1 MRVKDYY
8 KILNLENNK
17 VTVDEIKSAS
27 RQQAKKY
34 HPDVNVGNKLAEE
47 KIKDINEAYRILSN
61 PSLKRK
67 YDRTWNYQIGNK
79 QKKVKRKTS
88 GEVAGEFFGMFFG
101 NNEIKEEIA
110 QSQVPPVKGENID
123 TEINI
128 SIEDGYYGAE
138 KKIVLKDIEGKDKSI
153 EIKIP
158 EGIQNGEKI
167 RLIGQGK
174 PGKNGGKNGD
184 LYIRINIEDG
194 KKFKLKGNDLYT
206 IVPISPWEAAL
217 GTKAKVN
224 SVDDTKTAIYIPNGI
239 QSGETIEIPQK
250 GYKTQTG
257 ERGNLIA
264 QIKIVIPEKLTNEEK
279 EMFKRLKEIS
289 KFNPRRV

>member
-17 VTVDEIKSAS
+17 VTVDEIKSAY
-27 RQQAKKY
+27 RKQAKKY

-250 GYKTQTG
+250 GYKNPKG
-257 ERGNLIA
+257 ERGNLIV
-264 QIKIVIPEKLTNEEK
+264 QIKIVVPEKLTNEEK
-279 EMFKRLKEIS
+279 DMFKKLKEIS

>member
-1 MRVKDYY
+1 MKFKDYY
-8 KILNLENNK
+8 KILELENSR
-17 VTVDEIKSAS
+17 VTIDQIKSAY
-27 RQQAKKY
+27 RKQAKKY
-34 HPDVNVGNKLAEE
+34 HPDVNVGNKVAEE
-47 KIKDINEAYRILSN
+47 RIKDINEAYRVLSD
-61 PSLKRK
+61 PTTKIK
-67 YDRTWNYQIGNK
+67 YDRTWNYNVGYK
-79 QKKVKRKTS
+79 QKKAKQKTS

-101 NNEIKEEIA
+101 NNEIKEEIE
-110 QSQVPPVKGENID
+110 QSKIPPVKGENIE

-128 SIEDGYYGAE
+128 SIEDGFYGVE
-138 KKIVLKDIEGKDKSI
+138 KKIALKDLEGKTKAI
-153 EIKIP
+153 TIKVP
-158 EGIQNGEKI
+158 EGIQDGEKI

-184 LYIRINIEDG
+184 LYIKINIEDG
-194 KKFKLKGNDLYT
+194 KKYKLNGKDLYT
-206 IVPISPWEAAL
+206 TIPISPWEAAL

-224 SVDDTKTAIYIPNGI
+224 SIDDTKTAIYIPNGI

-250 GYKTQTG
+250 GYKTTKG

-264 QIKIVIPEKLTNEEK
+264 QIQIVVPEKLTKEER

>member
-1 MRVKDYY
+1 MKFKDYY
-8 KILNLENNK
+8 KILELENSK
-17 VTVDEIKSAS
+17 VTTEQIKNAY
-27 RQQAKKY
+27 RKQAKKY
-34 HPDVNVGNKLAEE
+34 HPDVNVGNKVAEE
-47 KIKDINEAYRILSN
+47 RIKDINEAYRVLSS
-61 PSLKRK
+61 PVSKRK
-67 YDRTWNYQIGNK
+67 YDRTWNYNIGYKKKKSK
-79 QKKVKRKTS
+79 QKTS

-101 NNEIKEEIA
+101 NNEIKEELA
-110 QSQVPPVKGENID
+110 QSKIPAVKGDNIE

-128 SIEDGYYGAE
+128 EIEEGFYGIE
-138 KKIVLKDIEGKDKSI
+138 KTIALKDVEGKTKTI
-153 EIKIP
+153 TVKIP

-174 PGKNGGKNGD
+174 EGKNGGKNGD
-184 LYIRINIEDG
+184 LYIKINIEDG
-194 KKFKLKGNDLYT
+194 KKYRLSGTDLYT
-206 IVPISPWEAAL
+206 TIPITPWEAAL

-224 SVDDTKTAIYIPNGI
+224 SIDDTKTQIYIPNGI

-250 GYKTQTG
+250 GYKMSNG

-264 QIKIVIPEKLTNEEK
+264 QIKIVVPEKLTREET

>member
-1 MRVKDYY
+1 MRFKDYY
-8 KILNLENNK
+8 KILNLESNK
-17 VTVDEIKSAS
+17 VTVDEIKSAY
-27 RQQAKKY
+27 RKQAKKY

-67 YDRTWNYQIGNK
+67 YDRTWNYQIGSK
-79 QKKVKRKTS
+79 RKKAQRKTS

-138 KKIVLKDIEGKDKSI
+138 KKLVLKDIEGKDKSI
-153 EIKIP
+153 KIKIP

-250 GYKTQTG
+250 GYKNPKG

-264 QIKIVIPEKLTNEEK
+264 QIKIVVPEKLTNEEK
-279 EMFKRLKEIS
+279 DMFKKLKEIS

>member
-17 VTVDEIKSAS
+17 VTVDEIKSAY
-27 RQQAKKY
+27 RKQAKKY

-67 YDRTWNYQIGNK
+67 YDSTWNYQIGNK

-224 SVDDTKTAIYIPNGI
+224 SVDDPKTAIYIPNGI

-250 GYKTQTG
+250 GYKTPKG

-264 QIKIVIPEKLTNEEK
+264 QIKIVVPEKLTNEEK
-279 EMFKRLKEIS
+279 DMFKKLKEIS

>member
-1 MRVKDYY
+1 MKFKDYY
-8 KILNLENNK
+8 KILGLENSR
-17 VTVDEIKSAS
+17 VTIDQIKSAY
-27 RQQAKKY
+27 RKQAKKY
-34 HPDVNVGNKLAEE
+34 HPDVNVGNKVAEE
-47 KIKDINEAYRILSN
+47 RIKDINEAYRVLSD
-61 PSLKRK
+61 PTTKRK
-67 YDRTWNYQIGNK
+67 YDRTWNYNVGYK
-79 QKKVKRKTS
+79 QKKAKQKTS

-110 QSQVPPVKGENID
+110 QSKIPPVKGENIE

-128 SIEDGYYGAE
+128 SIEDGFYGVE
-138 KKIVLKDIEGKDKSI
+138 KKIALKDLEGKTKAI
-153 EIKIP
+153 TIKVP
-158 EGIQNGEKI
+158 EGIQDGEKI

-184 LYIRINIEDG
+184 LYIKINIEDG
-194 KKFKLKGNDLYT
+194 KKYKLNGKDLYT
-206 IVPISPWEAAL
+206 TIPISPWEAAL

-224 SVDDTKTAIYIPNGI
+224 SIDDTKTAIYRPNGI

-250 GYKTQTG
+250 GYKTPKG

-264 QIKIVIPEKLTNEEK
+264 QIQIVVPEKLTKEER
-279 EMFKRLKEIS
+279 EMFKKLKEIS

>member
-1 MRVKDYY
+1 MIFKDYY
-8 KILNLENNK
+8 KILGLDTNK
-17 VTVDEIKSAS
+17 VNIDEIKIAY
-27 RQQAKKY
+27 REQAKKY
-34 HPDVNVGNKLAEE
+34 HPDVNGGNSSEE
-47 KIKDINEAYRILSN
+47 RFKDINEAYRVLSD
-61 PSLKRK
+61 PTTKRK
-67 YDRTWNYQIGNK
+67 YDRTWNYNVGYK
-79 QKKVKRKTS
+79 QKKAKQKTS

-101 NNEIKEEIA
+101 NNEIKEEIE
-110 QSQVPPVKGENID
+110 QSKIPPVKGENIE

-128 SIEDGYYGAE
+128 SIEDGFYGVE
-138 KKIVLKDIEGKDKSI
+138 KKIALKDLEGKTKAI
-153 EIKIP
+153 TIKVP
-158 EGIQNGEKI
+158 EGIQDGEKI

-184 LYIRINIEDG
+184 LYIKINIEDG
-194 KKFKLKGNDLYT
+194 KKYKLNGKDLYT
-206 IVPISPWEAAL
+206 TIPISPWEAAL

-224 SVDDTKTAIYIPNGI
+224 SIDDTKTAIYIPNGI

-250 GYKTQTG
+250 GYKTTKG

-264 QIKIVIPEKLTNEEK
+264 QIQIVVPEKLTKEER